1 MVLVRHPGGDWHEP
15 ESSQFISE
23 KALQDLVRL
32 SPTLLPGGDELA
44 VVDEFTLPGVG
55 RVDLVGIGGDGR
67 LVVVE
72 CKLKANSEIRRA
84 VVGQVLAYA
93 GGLWRLGY
101 EEFAA
106 GFLARSGTA
115 LYDAVKA
122 ATATELTEAEL
133 ADAIAAN
140 LTSGSFRLVVAVDEI
155 TDELRMIIEYLN
167 EHTLDNVQ
175 VLALELRYS
184 RDGDVE
190 LLTPVVYGEE
200 SAVKKT
206 RSTAGVKWTKET
218 FLAEIESRSTPAEA
232 SLLKRLI
239 AHGEANG
246 HHLYFGSGK
255 TPGMSCYY
263 TVNGSPTSVWAI
275 YLYEN
280 AARVATSF
288 GSIISKGA
296 EDLAVAWRD
305 TLAHDPA
312 LGATLDSFAA
322 STLLRF
328 PQFPVSLLAG
338 EPTAATFLASLDL
351 FAQPGTP
358 KGASA

>member
-1 MVLVRHPGGDWHEP
+1 MVLVRRPGGEWHEP
-15 ESSQFISE
+15 ESSRFDSE

-44 VVDEFTLPGVG
+44 VVDEFVLGGVG
-55 RVDLVGIGGDGR
+55 RVDLVGVGADGR

-101 EEFAA
+101 DEFDAA
-106 GFLARSGTA
+106 FTARAGTH
-115 LYDAVKA
+115 LYDSVKA

-133 ADAIAAN
+133 IEAVTRN
-140 LTSGSFRLVVAVDEI
+140 LSSGSFRLVVAVDEI

-190 LLTPVVYGEE
+190 LLTPFVYGEE
-200 SAVKKT
+200 SAVKKA
-206 RSTAGVKWTKET
+206 RSSTGAKWTKEN
-218 FLAEIESRSTPAEA
+218 FLAEIETRTTPAEA
-232 SLLKRLI
+232 LLLKQLI
-239 AHGEANG
+239 AHGEAHG

-255 TPGMSCYY
+255 TPGMSGYY

-280 AARVATSF
+280 AARIALSF
-288 GSIISKGA
+288 GSIISKGGDVLA
-296 EDLAVAWRD
+296 TNWRTGLAADPDLD
-305 TLAHDPA
+305 EA
-312 LGATLDSFAA
+312 LVSYAA
-322 STLLRF
+322 AGVERF
-328 PQFPVSLLAG
+328 PQIPVSLLAN
-338 EPTAATFLASLDL
+338 EPTASTFLGSLAL
-351 FAQPGTP
+351 FAEPAT
-358 KGASA
+358 SI